1 MGSRTSSLYYN
12 ESTPLIPNT
21 QQAKTANL
29 IFQNELRKIIKFA
42 TNKASN
48 CNSNVK
54 QKLKIITNQKQK
66 KKLTNEVIGEK

>member
-1 MGSRTSSLYYN
+1 MGSRMSSLYHN

-29 IFQNELRKIIKFA
+29 IFQNKLRKIIKFA
-42 TNKASN
+42 MNKSSN
-48 CNSNVK
+48 CNSDVK
-54 QKLKIITNQKQK
+54 QKFRIITNHKQK